1 MGVYPKGG
9 CCKVCKSVEHLA
21 RDCPVGNISVDGSSG
36 EKKNKKTTFAD
47 DDEDYVDTGDKTGD
61 ALDSFQLG
69 LDGEDDDGDTQEES
83 KKSSRTH
90 PKRFPPD
97 TDGQPPSVLLS
108 EEASALP
115 AMHGSHNARVLSLP
129 PELGAVES
137 SSSESQ
143 APANA
148 HEPSG
153 SMDPSASA
161 PAASP
166 AAPRRR
172 VEEFYD
178 RTLRDG
184 LSRPLR
190 RTGRAVAIKK
200 IKRFMTDPKRLRAEI
215 TALRR
220 VKQHPNIVELI
231 DVFETTREV
240 HLVLELCTG
249 GELFERLAEKGAYS
263 EADCV
268 RHVRDMASAVQYLHE
283 CGIVHRDLKPENI
296 LLSTPDDHEAVVKV
310 ADFGLAKIFA
320 GTNLKTKCGTWGY
333 SAPEMIS
340 GSGSAFGYDDKV
352 DRGVW
357 GRFCTFYCVATT
369 QGERS
374 DNEMIASIK
383 ACSFE
388 FDDDGWAT
396 ISDEAKDLVRHL
408 LVLDPDDRFSMKQV
422 LEHPWIIRSPSSAAL
437 QASEHP
443 LSPTIHHELAKYREH
458 TKQKVCCSL
467 R

>member
-1 MGVYPKGG
+1 MG
-9 CCKVCKSVEHLA
+9 
-21 RDCPVGNISVDGSSG
+21 N
-36 EKKNKKTTFAD
+36 
-47 DDEDYVDTGDKTGD
+47 
-61 ALDSFQLG
+61 Q
-69 LDGEDDDGDTQEES
+69 
-83 KKSSRTH
+83 
-90 PKRFPPD
+90 
-97 TDGQPPSVLLS
+97 PSVLLS

-161 PAASP
+161 PAA
-166 AAPRRR
+166 PRRR

-178 RTLRDG
+178 VQTELLGRGHYATVCRG
-184 LSRPLR
+184 RCR

-352 DRGVW
+352 DSWSLGTILYILLC
-357 GRFCTFYCVATT
+357 GYHPFDPE
-369 QGERS
+369 GERS

-408 LVLDPDDRFSMKQV
+408 LVLDPDNRFSMKQV

-458 TKQKVCCSL
+458 TKQKSGFGSYDDHGDDDGDGSASQ
-467 R
+467 RK

>member
-1 MGVYPKGG
+1 MGNQ
-9 CCKVCKSVEHLA
+9 A
-21 RDCPVGNISVDGSSG
+21 
-36 EKKNKKTTFAD
+36 
-47 DDEDYVDTGDKTGD
+47 
-61 ALDSFQLG
+61 
-69 LDGEDDDGDTQEES
+69 
-83 KKSSRTH
+83 
-90 PKRFPPD
+90 
-97 TDGQPPSVLLS
+97 SVLLS
-108 EEASALP
+108 EEASELP
-115 AMHGSHNARVLSLP
+115 AMHGSQNARVLSLP
-129 PELGAVES
+129 PELSAVES
-137 SSSESQ
+137 SSSEPQ
-143 APANA
+143 VPTRA
-148 HEPSG
+148 HELLS
-153 SMDPSASA
+153 STDASA

-172 VEEFYD
+172 VEDFYD
-178 RTLRDG
+178 VQTELLGRGHYATVCRG
-184 LSRPLR
+184 RCR
-190 RTGRAVAIKK
+190 RTDRAVAIKK
-200 IKRFMTDPKRLRAEI
+200 VKRFMTDPKRLRSEI

-296 LLSTPDDHEAVVKV
+296 LLSTSNEHDAVVKV

-352 DRGVW
+352 DSWSLGTVLYILLC
-357 GRFCTFYCVATT
+357 GYHPFDPE
-369 QGERS
+369 GERS

-383 ACSFE
+383 SCSFE
-388 FDDDGWAT
+388 FDDDGWGT

-408 LVLDPDDRFSMKQV
+408 LVLDPDDRFSMTQV
-422 LEHPWIIRSPSSAAL
+422 LEHPWIVGSSSAAAL
-437 QASEHP
+437 QASGHP
-443 LSPTIHHELAKYREH
+443 LSPTIHQELAKYREH
-458 TKQKVCCSL
+458 TKQKSGFGPYDD
-467 R
+467 RDDDESQRK

>member
-1 MGVYPKGG
+1 MG
-9 CCKVCKSVEHLA
+9 
-21 RDCPVGNISVDGSSG
+21 N
-36 EKKNKKTTFAD
+36 
-47 DDEDYVDTGDKTGD
+47 
-61 ALDSFQLG
+61 Q
-69 LDGEDDDGDTQEES
+69 
-83 KKSSRTH
+83 
-90 PKRFPPD
+90 
-97 TDGQPPSVLLS
+97 PSVLLS

-115 AMHGSHNARVLSLP
+115 VMHGSHNARVLSLP

-148 HEPSG
+148 HGPSG
-153 SMDPSASA
+153 SMDYSAST
-161 PAASP
+161 P

-178 RTLRDG
+178 VQTELLGRGHYATVCRG
-184 LSRPLR
+184 RCR

-296 LLSTPDDHEAVVKV
+296 LLSTPDDHEAVV
-310 ADFGLAKIFA
+310 
-320 GTNLKTKCGTWGY
+320 
-333 SAPEMIS
+333 
-340 GSGSAFGYDDKV
+340 
-352 DRGVW
+352 
-357 GRFCTFYCVATT
+357 
-369 QGERS
+369 
-374 DNEMIASIK
+374 
-383 ACSFE
+383 
-388 FDDDGWAT
+388 
-396 ISDEAKDLVRHL
+396 
-408 LVLDPDDRFSMKQV
+408 
-422 LEHPWIIRSPSSAAL
+422 LEHLWIIRSPSSAAL

-458 TKQKVCCSL
+458 TKQKSGFGSYDDHGDDDGDGSASQ
-467 R
+467 RK

>member
-1 MGVYPKGG
+1 MG
-9 CCKVCKSVEHLA
+9 
-21 RDCPVGNISVDGSSG
+21 N
-36 EKKNKKTTFAD
+36 
-47 DDEDYVDTGDKTGD
+47 
-61 ALDSFQLG
+61 Q
-69 LDGEDDDGDTQEES
+69 
-83 KKSSRTH
+83 
-90 PKRFPPD
+90 
-97 TDGQPPSVLLS
+97 PSVLLS

-115 AMHGSHNARVLSLP
+115 VMHGSHNARVLSLP

-148 HEPSG
+148 HGPSG
-153 SMDPSASA
+153 SMDYSAST
-161 PAASP
+161 P

-178 RTLRDG
+178 VQTELLGRGHYATVCRG
-184 LSRPLR
+184 RCR

-352 DRGVW
+352 DSWSLGTILYILLC
-357 GRFCTFYCVATT
+357 GYHPFDPE
-369 QGERS
+369 GERS

-422 LEHPWIIRSPSSAAL
+422 LEHLWIIRSPSSAAL

-458 TKQKVCCSL
+458 TKQKSGFGSYDDHGDDDGDGSASQ
-467 R
+467 RK